1 MVGSTYSSESGTRPV
16 TPLNLR
22 SQMDAG
28 YHSGGITIVE
38 KHVMRELPNAQNSQ
52 LEAAASQLE
61 SPDCSSVSAQVLSRP
76 AAGSSLTSFPISEL
90 YHVEHYLKAVQ
101 RQSVAARRS
110 LLGRRQHATPG
121 AHDGSDRAIF
131 EDMLSFQRDPIPTSL
146 TRLPT
151 DLQTK
156 AVRMFQDIL
165 HYMGLNGAPI
175 TDERELAQT
184 LVRILKMVLRKPEM
198 REELYAQLHK
208 QTRNNHDREACLRAW
223 EVMHLCASVAP
234 PGAYLGTPITEYVH
248 EIANDAGVD
257 EEVKSQALATWHAL
271 KKAMKIGA
279 RKTIPTVDELL
290 ALMTGRALKT
300 MVFFLDDTFE
310 EVGYDASTTAAEI
323 LERVAT
329 SIRLEEFQT
338 FGLYEHR
345 KYITLANNNSENVSN
360 DYMGIDEKAY
370 IGDVMAELMSFREK
384 SERQVQLRLLFRK
397 KFFRENEE
405 AITDQVFVQLS
416 YLQAKQDY
424 EEGNYPVPR
433 DDVAQLAALQLIV
446 DFGLLPEP
454 EVTLDWQAQVERT
467 IPVQFQPMRQKR
479 EWDMDVLTRY
489 KALSHLTPEDA
500 RQQTLRIIRAL
511 PYGGSAF
518 YHVRRIEDPIGLLP
532 GRVLIGINKRGVHFF
547 RPVPKEYLHSA
558 ELRDIMQFGSSPAAV
573 FFKMRVVGS
582 LHVFQFETTQGE
594 EICLAIQTHINDALT
609 RRFARQRARQHNA
622 PMLGLGPA
630 GGGGAAGEGISAGG
644 GGGGGVLGEGQGQ
657 GPHPITEYEH
667 RTKELSESLTRAF
680 MHIEQLNQEV
690 AARAAAEA
698 KLQSELQAV
707 REALRQGEVANE
719 EVVEERDRLAEM
731 LQMANQP
738 GREAAL
744 SSGSIT
750 PGNVRRRDGLGST
763 GSNMS
768 LLNDARTR
776 ALESQLK
783 EVQEELKAVSRRAE
797 EQAQAAARE
806 KQALEKQLANL
817 ELTKDNEIK
826 ALDLRSSAERDE
838 LAARLA
844 IAEQRLE
851 ESRAAEAQLREE
863 VKEKEAQS
871 EHLEEFFK
879 ELDELR
885 EMKEEME
892 RNRVEN
898 LEVIQRQGKQI
909 AELEKAYKEE
919 IVLRKRYYNMMEGE
933 WGGAWDGSERWG
945 LEFKKCMRGRAYKEE
960 ILLRKRYYN
969 MMGGELVRVVCG
981 CAGAH
986 MMEDMKGKIRVY
998 ARWRPLSGRERG
1010 EGQRMVL
1017 EMPDEFTLQHPWKDP
1032 LRPGQPKAYQFDRVF
1047 DHTATQEAVF
1057 EDTRYL
1063 IQSAIDGYNVC
1074 IFAYGQTGSG
1084 KTFTIYGGDNN
1095 PGLTPR
1101 AMQELFNCLRKEA
1114 GRMSYKLQEGDEG
1127 GHNLGLT
1134 PRAVQVLF
1142 NCVRKEAG
1150 RMSYKLQ
1157 VGCPSG
1163 VRVSRGREQEGGEWG
1178 HNSGLTPRAMQEL
1191 FNCLRKEAGRMSF
1204 KLEVYMLELYQD
1216 TLQDLLL
1223 PKSATKRKLEIKK
1236 DAKGM
1241 VVVENAT
1248 LIEVQYLSQL
1258 EAVVQGGMERRAVA
1272 GTQMNA
1278 ESSRSH
1284 LVLSIVIETTDLQT
1298 QNVCRGKL
1306 SFVDLAGSERVKKS
1320 RSEGEQLREAQ
1331 SINKSLSALG
1341 DVISALAQGGGHIPY
1356 RNHKLTMLMS
1366 DSLGGNAKTLIYATR
1381 VRSIVNEASKNVAN
1395 KEVQWL
1401 KSRISHWKQLAG
1413 ARAEEEELDEVWG
1426 GKQLAGAR
1434 GEEELDEVG
1443 KKRMP
1448 VSGKEGGRVR
1458 SIRGM
1463 VVVVRVRVG
1472 KAGAR
1477 GGKQLAWA
1485 RVEEEELE
1493 MCELMMMLVE
1503 WALKSVRGYA

>member
-370 IGDVMAELMSFREK
+370 MGDVMAELMSFREK

-783 EVQEELKAVSRRAE
+783 EVQEELKAVSRRVE

-919 IVLRKRYYNMMEGE
+919 IVLRKRYYN
-933 WGGAWDGSERWG
+933 
-945 LEFKKCMRGRAYKEE
+945 
-960 ILLRKRYYN
+960 
-969 MMGGELVRVVCG
+969 
-981 CAGAH
+981 

-1114 GRMSYKLQEGDEG
+1114 GRMSYKLQ
-1127 GHNLGLT
+1127 
-1134 PRAVQVLF
+1134 
-1142 NCVRKEAG
+1142 
-1150 RMSYKLQ
+1150 
-1157 VGCPSG
+1157 
-1163 VRVSRGREQEGGEWG
+1163 
-1178 HNSGLTPRAMQEL
+1178 
-1191 FNCLRKEAGRMSF
+1191 
-1204 KLEVYMLELYQD
+1204 VYMLELYQD

-1366 DSLGGNAKTLIYATR
+1366 DSLGGNAKTLMFVNISPADGNLDETHNSLTYATR

>member
-370 IGDVMAELMSFREK
+370 MGDVMAELMSFREK

-657 GPHPITEYEH
+657 GPHPITDFYYRQDRGPLH
-667 RTKELSESLTRAF
+667 FIGRSSYPLCVPFALVYLFPPLSF
-680 MHIEQLNQEV
+680 NPQLNQEV

-783 EVQEELKAVSRRAE
+783 EVQEELKAVSRRVE

-919 IVLRKRYYNMMEGE
+919 IVLRKRYYN
-933 WGGAWDGSERWG
+933 
-945 LEFKKCMRGRAYKEE
+945 
-960 ILLRKRYYN
+960 
-969 MMGGELVRVVCG
+969 
-981 CAGAH
+981 

-1114 GRMSYKLQEGDEG
+1114 GRMSYKLQ
-1127 GHNLGLT
+1127 
-1134 PRAVQVLF
+1134 
-1142 NCVRKEAG
+1142 
-1150 RMSYKLQ
+1150 
-1157 VGCPSG
+1157 
-1163 VRVSRGREQEGGEWG
+1163 
-1178 HNSGLTPRAMQEL
+1178 
-1191 FNCLRKEAGRMSF
+1191 
-1204 KLEVYMLELYQD
+1204 VYMLELYQD

-1366 DSLGGNAKTLIYATR
+1366 DSLGGNAKTLMFVNISPADGNLDETHNSLTYATR

>member
-657 GPHPITEYEH
+657 GPHPITDFYYRQDRGPLH
-667 RTKELSESLTRAF
+667 FIGRSSYPLCVPFALVYLFPPLSF
-680 MHIEQLNQEV
+680 NPQLNQEV

-919 IVLRKRYYNMMEGE
+919 IVLRKRYYNMME
-933 WGGAWDGSERWG
+933 
-945 LEFKKCMRGRAYKEE
+945 
-960 ILLRKRYYN
+960 
-969 MMGGELVRVVCG
+969 
-981 CAGAH
+981 
-986 MMEDMKGKIRVY
+986 DMKGKIRVY

-1114 GRMSYKLQEGDEG
+1114 GRMSYKLQ
-1127 GHNLGLT
+1127 
-1134 PRAVQVLF
+1134 
-1142 NCVRKEAG
+1142 
-1150 RMSYKLQ
+1150 
-1157 VGCPSG
+1157 
-1163 VRVSRGREQEGGEWG
+1163 
-1178 HNSGLTPRAMQEL
+1178 
-1191 FNCLRKEAGRMSF
+1191 
-1204 KLEVYMLELYQD
+1204 VYMLELYQD

-1366 DSLGGNAKTLIYATR
+1366 DSLGGNAKTLMFVNISPADGNLDETHNSLTYATR

>member
-323 LERVAT
+323 LEVRMGL
-329 SIRLEEFQT
+329 IRLEEFQT

-370 IGDVMAELMSFREK
+370 MGDVMAELMSFREK

-532 GRVLIGINKRGVHFF
+532 GRVLIGINKRGVHFFRPFSKEYLHSAELRDIMQFGSSPAAVFFKMRVVHFF

-783 EVQEELKAVSRRAE
+783 EVQEELKAVSRRVE

-919 IVLRKRYYNMMEGE
+919 IVLRKRYYN
-933 WGGAWDGSERWG
+933 
-945 LEFKKCMRGRAYKEE
+945 
-960 ILLRKRYYN
+960 
-969 MMGGELVRVVCG
+969 
-981 CAGAH
+981 

-1114 GRMSYKLQEGDEG
+1114 GRMSYKLQ
-1127 GHNLGLT
+1127 
-1134 PRAVQVLF
+1134 
-1142 NCVRKEAG
+1142 
-1150 RMSYKLQ
+1150 
-1157 VGCPSG
+1157 
-1163 VRVSRGREQEGGEWG
+1163 
-1178 HNSGLTPRAMQEL
+1178 
-1191 FNCLRKEAGRMSF
+1191 
-1204 KLEVYMLELYQD
+1204 VYMLELYQD

-1366 DSLGGNAKTLIYATR
+1366 DSLGGNAKTLMFVNISPADGNLDETHNSLTYATR

>member
-28 YHSGGITIVE
+28 YHSGGMTIVE

-61 SPDCSSVSAQVLSRP
+61 SPECSSVSAQVLSRP

-90 YHVEHYLKAVQ
+90 YQVEHYLKAVQ

-279 RKTIPTVDELL
+279 RKTVPTVDELL

-323 LERVAT
+323 LESVAS

-370 IGDVMAELMSFREK
+370 MGDVMAELMSFREK

-582 LHVFQFETTQGE
+582 LHVFQFETSQGE

-609 RRFARQRARQHNA
+609 RRFARQRARGHNV

-630 GGGGAAGEGISAGG
+630 GGGAAGEGVLAG

-690 AARAAAEA
+690 AARVAAEA

-707 REALRQGEVANE
+707 KEALRQGEVANE

-731 LQMANQP
+731 LQTANHP

-744 SSGSIT
+744 SSGSFT
-750 PGNVRRRDGLGST
+750 PGSVRRRDGLGST

-783 EVQEELKAVSRRAE
+783 EVQEELKAVGRRAE
-797 EQAQAAARE
+797 EQSQAAARDR
-806 KQALEKQLANL
+806 QALEQQLSNL

-826 ALDLRSSAERDE
+826 TLELRSSAERDE

-844 IAEQRLE
+844 IADQRLE

-892 RNRVEN
+892 RNRVEH

-919 IVLRKRYYNMMEGE
+919 IVLRKRYYN
-933 WGGAWDGSERWG
+933 
-945 LEFKKCMRGRAYKEE
+945 
-960 ILLRKRYYN
+960 
-969 MMGGELVRVVCG
+969 
-981 CAGAH
+981 

-1017 EMPDEFTLQHPWKDP
+1017 EMPDEFTLQHPWKDG
-1032 LRPGQPKAYQFDRVF
+1032 GQPKAYQFDRVF
-1047 DHTATQEAVF
+1047 DHTASQEAIF

-1084 KTFTIYGGDNN
+1084 KTFTIYGGDHN

-1114 GRMSYKLQEGDEG
+1114 GRMSYKLQ
-1127 GHNLGLT
+1127 
-1134 PRAVQVLF
+1134 
-1142 NCVRKEAG
+1142 
-1150 RMSYKLQ
+1150 
-1157 VGCPSG
+1157 
-1163 VRVSRGREQEGGEWG
+1163 
-1178 HNSGLTPRAMQEL
+1178 
-1191 FNCLRKEAGRMSF
+1191 
-1204 KLEVYMLELYQD
+1204 VYMLELYQD

-1223 PKSATKRKLEIKK
+1223 PKTATKRKLEIKK

-1366 DSLGGNAKTLIYATR
+1366 DSLGGNAKTLMFVNISPADGNLDETHNSLTYATR

-1413 ARAEEEELDEVWG
+1413 ARAEEEELDEVSEM
-1426 GKQLAGAR
+1426 R
-1434 GEEELDEVG
+1434 T
-1443 KKRMP
+1443 P
-1448 VSGKEGGRVR
+1448 VRRLQFGKEGGP
-1458 SIRGM
+1458 ST
-1463 VVVVRVRVG
+1463 
-1472 KAGAR
+1472 
-1477 GGKQLAWA
+1477 
-1485 RVEEEELE
+1485 E
-1493 MCELMMMLVE
+1493 
-1503 WALKSVRGYA
+1503 

>member
-184 LVRILKMVLRKPEM
+184 LMRILKMVLRKPEM

-323 LERVAT
+323 LESVAT

-370 IGDVMAELMSFREK
+370 MGDVMAELTSFREK

-582 LHVFQFETTQGE
+582 LHVFQFETSQGE

-609 RRFARQRARQHNA
+609 RRFARQRARHNA

-630 GGGGAAGEGISAGG
+630 GGGGAAGDGGLAGG
-644 GGGGGVLGEGQGQ
+644 GAGGGGVLGEGQGQ

-744 SSGSIT
+744 SSGSFT

-806 KQALEKQLANL
+806 KQALEQQLANL

-919 IVLRKRYYNMMEGE
+919 IVLRKRYYN
-933 WGGAWDGSERWG
+933 
-945 LEFKKCMRGRAYKEE
+945 
-960 ILLRKRYYN
+960 
-969 MMGGELVRVVCG
+969 
-981 CAGAH
+981 

-1114 GRMSYKLQEGDEG
+1114 GRMSYKLQ
-1127 GHNLGLT
+1127 
-1134 PRAVQVLF
+1134 
-1142 NCVRKEAG
+1142 
-1150 RMSYKLQ
+1150 
-1157 VGCPSG
+1157 
-1163 VRVSRGREQEGGEWG
+1163 
-1178 HNSGLTPRAMQEL
+1178 
-1191 FNCLRKEAGRMSF
+1191 
-1204 KLEVYMLELYQD
+1204 VYMLELYQD

-1223 PKSATKRKLEIKK
+1223 PKTATKRKLEIKK

-1366 DSLGGNAKTLIYATR
+1366 DSLGGNAKTLMFVNISPADGNLDETHNSLTYATR

-1426 GKQLAGAR
+1426 GKQLAGVRAE
-1434 GEEELDEVG
+1434 EEELDEVG

-1448 VSGKEGGRVR
+1448 VSGKEGGQVR
-1458 SIRGM
+1458 SIWGM

-1493 MCELMMMLVE
+1493 MCELMMTLVE
-1503 WALKSVRGYA
+1503 WALKSVRGYAQMKQ

>member
-1 MVGSTYSSESGTRPV
+1 MVGSTYSSESGTRPAS
-16 TPLNLR
+16 PLNLR
-22 SQMDAG
+22 SQLDAA
-28 YHSGGITIVE
+28 YHGGGMTIVE

-52 LEAAASQLE
+52 LEAASSQLD
-61 SPDCSSVSAQVLSRP
+61 SPECSSISAQALTRP
-76 AAGSSLTSFPISEL
+76 PAGSSLTSFPIADL

-131 EDMLSFQRDPIPTSL
+131 EDMLSFQKDPIPTSL
-146 TRLPT
+146 TRLTT

-208 QTRNNHDREACLRAW
+208 QTRNNHDREACLRVW
-223 EVMHLCASVAP
+223 EVMHICASVAP
-234 PGAYLGTPITEYVH
+234 PGSYLGTPITEYVH

-279 RKTIPTVDELL
+279 RKTVPTVDELL

-323 LERVAT
+323 LESVAS

-345 KYITLANNNSENVSN
+345 KYITQANSNTENISN

-370 IGDVMAELMSFREK
+370 MGDVMAELMSFREK

-405 AITDQVFVQLS
+405 AITDPVFIQLS

-454 EVTLDWQAQVERT
+454 EVALDWQAQVERT
-467 IPVQFQPMRQKR
+467 IPAQFQPMRQKR

-609 RRFARQRARQHNA
+609 RRFARQRARHHNS
-622 PMLGLGPA
+622 PLLGLPPGASGAAAGAAGGSGGGGGDGVLMA
-630 GGGGAAGEGISAGG
+630 GGGG
-644 GGGGGVLGEGQGQ
+644 LGEGQ

-667 RTKELSESLTRAF
+667 RTKELSENLTRAF

-698 KLQSELQAV
+698 KLQGELQAV
-707 REALRQGEVANE
+707 KAALRQGEVANE
-719 EVVEERDRLAEM
+719 EVVEERDRLAE
-731 LQMANQP
+731 LLEMANQP

-744 SSGSIT
+744 SSGSFT
-750 PGNVRRRDGLGST
+750 PGGVRRRDGLGST

-783 EVQEELKAVSRRAE
+783 EVQEELKAVGRRAE

-806 KQALEKQLANL
+806 RQAVEQQLSNL

-826 ALDLRSSAERDE
+826 TLELRSSAERDE

-851 ESRAAEAQLREE
+851 ESRAAEVQLREE
-863 VKEKEAQS
+863 LKEKEAQS

-892 RNRVEN
+892 RNRVEH

-919 IVLRKRYYNMMEGE
+919 IVLRKRYYNMME
-933 WGGAWDGSERWG
+933 
-945 LEFKKCMRGRAYKEE
+945 
-960 ILLRKRYYN
+960 
-969 MMGGELVRVVCG
+969 
-981 CAGAH
+981 
-986 MMEDMKGKIRVY
+986 DMKGKIRVY
-998 ARWRPLSGRERG
+998 ARWRPLNSRERG
-1010 EGQRMVL
+1010 EGQRMVV
-1017 EMPDEFTLQHPWKDP
+1017 EMPDEFTVQHPWRDADH
-1032 LRPGQPKAYQFDRVF
+1032 PKAHQFDRVF
-1047 DHTATQEAVF
+1047 DHSASQEAVF

-1084 KTFTIYGGDNN
+1084 KTFTIYGGDKN

-1101 AMQELFNCLRKEA
+1101 AMQELFNGLRKEA
-1114 GRMSYKLQEGDEG
+1114 GRMSYKLQ
-1127 GHNLGLT
+1127 
-1134 PRAVQVLF
+1134 
-1142 NCVRKEAG
+1142 
-1150 RMSYKLQ
+1150 
-1157 VGCPSG
+1157 
-1163 VRVSRGREQEGGEWG
+1163 
-1178 HNSGLTPRAMQEL
+1178 
-1191 FNCLRKEAGRMSF
+1191 
-1204 KLEVYMLELYQD
+1204 VYMLELYQD

-1223 PKSATKRKLEIKK
+1223 PKTAAKRKLEIKK

-1258 EAVVQGGMERRAVA
+1258 EAVVAGGMERRAVA

-1320 RSEGEQLREAQ
+1320 RSEGEQLKEAQ

-1356 RNHKLTMLMS
+1356 RNHKLTLLMS
-1366 DSLGGNAKTLIYATR
+1366 DSLGGNAKTLMFVNISPADGSLDETHNSLTYATR
-1381 VRSIVNEASKNVAN
+1381 VRSIVNEASKNVSN

-1401 KSRISHWKQLAG
+1401 KGRIAYWKQLAG
-1413 ARAEEEELDEVWG
+1413 ERAEEEELDEVS
-1426 GKQLAGAR
+1426 
-1434 GEEELDEVG
+1434 EL
-1443 KKRMP
+1443 RTP
-1448 VSGKEGGRVR
+1448 VRRALEPGSSG
-1458 SIRGM
+1458 S
-1463 VVVVRVRVG
+1463 
-1472 KAGAR
+1472 
-1477 GGKQLAWA
+1477 Q
-1485 RVEEEELE
+1485 
-1493 MCELMMMLVE
+1493 
-1503 WALKSVRGYA
+1503 